1 MTAVSINPSE
11 RYRAANAGIPAL
23 IFWIAILSLLPVA
36 ALFGGMSFLI
46 MALAVGLAVI
56 VWVGPQEASGAAML
70 YLFACSAVFPSS
82 ARLDFFAQSAWEMYY
97 WSAGLLIITLAAVV
111 RIGAR
116 RVFAVPTSAKAFL
129 AVALIAAIFGL
140 KQGTSASYVLRQF
153 YGVLLL
159 VVYFGVALHT
169 GSQGLLIRRIRTFG
183 TLCALLFIVYFL
195 ADFAQLGFHRE
206 MTTVGT
212 QASMLA
218 TVVFFTGL
226 EEKRRSYV
234 LGAIILLCVPS
245 LIFQRRA
252 VLTFLLALPLAAA
265 IKLRTKK
272 LRILSCLVFL
282 FVALPGFVPEVADK
296 VGEVIKATPV
306 IASILPAGSEASDT
320 LLERG
325 LQLGAALGTVQAHPW
340 LGTGLGSDI
349 EWESPVLGFLK
360 IAYVD
365 NGWAYLFQKMGLL
378 GAAAF
383 LCFLYTMLRNISRE
397 SLGLSACLLAVAA
410 VTMFSEPVF
419 FHFTTAPFVG
429 TFAGLLLAKKD
440 YNRTREATVSPA
452 PGCISTASAFTEGT

>member
-1 MTAVSINPSE
+1 M
-11 RYRAANAGIPAL
+11 
-23 IFWIAILSLLPVA
+23 
-36 ALFGGMSFLI
+36 
-46 MALAVGLAVI
+46 
-56 VWVGPQEASGAAML
+56 
-70 YLFACSAVFPSS
+70 FPSA